1 MRARTSDATR
11 RARGTRDDDGDGA
24 SDSEDAFSLDFS
36 ESLDTDGDGV
46 GNNADSDDDGD
57 GYGDT
62 EDLFPLDPT
71 EWFDSDGDGIGD
83 NSDQVVSSTFN
94 LLLMTVTAGR
104 GGISVEKGTPT
115 VQTSNHDGASQHI
128 Q

>member
-1 MRARTSDATR
+1 DL
-11 RARGTRDDDGDGA
+11 DDD
-24 SDSEDAFSLDFS
+24 
-36 ESLDTDGDGV
+36 
-46 GNNADSDDDGD
+46 ND
-57 GYGDT
+57 GYD
-62 EDLFPLDPT
+62 DADDRFPLNSN
-71 EWFDSDGDGIGD
+71 EWLDSDGDGIGD